1 MFRFV
6 HTGDLH
12 LDSPFLGI
20 GGQVPPSIAEVLRT
34 STLRAWQAI
43 VALALDERADFFLV
57 AGDAFEGSIR
67 TLPGQVAFRDGLRRL
82 ADAGIPSFVVTG
94 NHDHE
99 GDDGYIP
106 SVEWP
111 SLAYRFGPARVE
123 GRPVIRDGREIARV
137 YGQGYRAQ
145 AVRDNLAAGFRREAD
160 APFAIGLLHTQVGA
174 SADGA
179 YAPCTMADLRAAE
192 MDYWALGHVHKHG
205 ILSDAKPV
213 VVYCGNPQGR
223 DPGEVEPR
231 GCYLV
236 TVGDDR
242 SVTPEF
248 RVVDEVRWQRL
259 DVPVGALESDEAIV
273 RAAEAALD
281 RARTA
286 AGRSIVARV
295 RLTGSGPAH
304 AILARPNAVAGVRDV
319 VRESLGEGSP
329 FAYLESLADATRP
342 AYDRAALA
350 AADDFRGSVLRFADE
365 LRARVA
371 AGAGEDAAAADPGID
386 KVLGALWDS
395 NRGRPYLKHRRLSR
409 QDLLEL
415 LDRAET
421 MAADSL
427 SAEG

>member
-12 LDSPFLGI
+12 LDSPFSGI
-20 GGQVPPSIAEVLRT
+20 GGQVPASIAEVLRT

-57 AGDAFEGSIR
+57 AGDAFESASR

-99 GDDGYIP
+99 GGYIP

-111 SLAYRFGPARVE
+111 SLAHRFGPARVE
-123 GRPVIRDGREIARV
+123 ARPVIRDGREIARV
-137 YGQGYRAQ
+137 YGQGYRQQ

-160 APFAIGLLHTQVGA
+160 ATFAIGLLHTQVGT
-174 SADGA
+174 SADGV
-179 YAPCTMADLRAAE
+179 YAPCTMADLRTAE

-205 ILSDAKPV
+205 VLSDAKPV

-236 TVGDDR
+236 TVGDDG
-242 SVTPEF
+242 SVSPEF
-248 RVVDEVRWQRL
+248 RAVDEVRWQRL
-259 DVPVGALESDEAIV
+259 DVPAGALDSEEVIA
-273 RAAEAALD
+273 RAVAAALD
-281 RARTA
+281 AARTA

-319 VRESLGEGSP
+319 VRDSLGEGSP

-342 AYDRAALA
+342 AFDRAALA

-365 LRARVA
+365 LRAKVA
-371 AGAGEDAAAADPGID
+371 AGPGEDAATADPGLADVI
-386 KVLGALWDS
+386 GGLWDS
-395 NRGRPYLKHRRLSR
+395 SRGRPYLKQRRLSR

-421 MAADSL
+421 LVADSL